1 MENTLKIER
10 LSAAAEKATATV
22 NRAANW
28 EANRNNAAARLMAIN
43 AAAVILSDDATD
55 ERNAESVAAAI
66 EYLRTQFMAQFNAQT
81 KARAAF
87 EASFSA
93 IKKAATENPY
103 ILAMAVNSRGFNF
116 DAAIRGCYQA
126 IKAAEKKERAAAWA
140 ERTAATA
147 EKAEKKSK
155 NAAKRAARAA
165 ERAAALNK

>member
-10 LSAAAEKATATV
+10 LNAAAEKATATV

-43 AAAVILSDDATD
+43 AAAAILSEDAAN
-55 ERNAESVAAAI
+55 EKNAESVAAAF
-66 EYLRTQFMAQFNAQT
+66 EYLHTQFIAQFNAQT

-93 IKKAATENPY
+93 IKKAAENPY
-103 ILAMAVNSRGFNF
+103 ILAMAVNGRGFNF

-126 IKAAEKKERAAAWA
+126 IKATEKQERAAAWA

>member
-1 MENTLKIER
+1 MENTIKIER
-10 LSAAAEKATATV
+10 LNAAAEKAEKTI

-43 AAAVILSDDATD
+43 AAAVILSDDATS
-55 ERNAESVAAAI
+55 ERNAESVAAAV
-66 EYLRTQFMAQFNAQT
+66 EYLHTQFMAQFNAQA

-87 EASFSA
+87 EASLSA
-93 IKKAATENPY
+93 IKKAAAENPY

-140 ERTAATA
+140 ECTAETA

>member
-1 MENTLKIER
+1 MKNTIKIER
-10 LSAAAEKATATV
+10 LSAAAEKAEKTI

-28 EANRNNAAARLMAIN
+28 EANRNNAAARLFAIN
-43 AAAVILSDDATD
+43 AAAAIIEGRDND
-55 ERNAESVAAAI
+55 NAAAD
-66 EYLRTQFMAQFNAQT
+66 YLHTLFIAQFNAQV

-93 IKKAATENPY
+93 IKAAATPSV
-103 ILAMAVNSRGFNF
+103 LAAAVNSRGFQF

-126 IKAAEKKERAAAWA
+126 IKAAEKQERAAAWA